1 MSTNQGAG
9 VASTENGGR
18 KLFGTD
24 GIRGTANVHPMTPEV
39 ALALGRAIAHV
50 FRETEGERKQ
60 ILIGKDTRLSG
71 YMFEDALAAGICA
84 MGVNVIQV
92 GPVPTPA
99 LAFLTRDM
107 RCNAGVMIT
116 ASHNPYQDNGIKF
129 FAANGFK
136 LPDEE
141 EARIE
146 RLIESGEVSQLSV
159 PPDEIGQAWRI
170 EDARGR
176 YVVYLKNAFPRDLTL
191 EGMRIVVDCANG
203 AAYRAAPTVL
213 RELGAEVFTLG
224 VEPNGRNINDD
235 CGSLHPERAAA
246 KVRELR
252 ADVGISL
259 DGDADRVIVI
269 DERGEIYDGDMLM
282 WMCARDM
289 KQRGVLTNDTV
300 VATVMSNL
308 GLERALAGLGVKLL
322 RTQVGDRYVV
332 EAMCEGGHV
341 LGGEQSGHILFLEH
355 STTGDGMMS
364 ALQVLALMARSRRKL
379 SELNE
384 GFERLPQVIVNV
396 GVAEKRPLEAL
407 PSFQEHVAE
416 VEEELGDA
424 GRVLIRYSGTE
435 NKARVMVEGRD
446 EARVHEI
453 ANQLASRL
461 KQALAAGGA

>member
-1 MSTNQGAG
+1 MSA
-9 VASTENGGR
+9 ERPR

-50 FRETEGERKQ
+50 FREREGHRKQ

-71 YMFEDALAAGICA
+71 YMFEDAMAAGICS

-99 LAFLTRDM
+99 LAFLTHDM

-129 FAANGFK
+129 FAADGFK
-136 LPDEE
+136 LPDAE

-146 RLIESGEVSQLSV
+146 ELIETGEVSKISV
-159 PPDEIGQAWRI
+159 LPDEIGQASRI

-176 YVVYLKNAFPRDLTL
+176 YVVYLKHTFPRDLTL
-191 EGMRIVVDCANG
+191 DGMRIVIDCANG
-203 AAYRAAPTVL
+203 AGYRTGPTVL
-213 RELGAEVFTLG
+213 RELGAEVFEIG
-224 VEPNGRNINDD
+224 CEPNGRNINEE
-235 CGSLHPERAAA
+235 CGSLYPERAAA
-246 KVRELR
+246 KVKELR
-252 ADVGISL
+252 ADVGIAL

-269 DERGEIYDGDMLM
+269 DERGEVFDGDMLM
-282 WMCARDM
+282 WLCARDM
-289 KQRGVLTNDTV
+289 KARGTLANDTV

-308 GLERALAGLGVKLL
+308 GLELALDSIGVRLL

-332 EAMCEGGHV
+332 EAMREAGHN
-341 LGGEQSGHILFLEH
+341 LGGEQSGHILFLDE

-364 ALQVLALMARSRRKL
+364 ALRILALMARSGQRL

-384 GFERLPQVIVNV
+384 GFERLPQVLVNI
-396 GVAEKRPLEAL
+396 GVAEKRPLEEL
-407 PSFQEHVAE
+407 PSLQEAIAD
-416 VEEELGDA
+416 VEDELGDA

-435 NKARVMVEGRD
+435 LKARVMVEGRD
-446 EARVHEI
+446 ESRVHEI
-453 ANQLASRL
+453 ANHLASKL
-461 KQALAAGGA
+461 KRALAEVG

>member
-1 MSTNQGAG
+1 MSEEQT
-9 VASTENGGR
+9 R

-50 FRETEGERKQ
+50 FREHDDGHRKQ

-71 YMFEDALAAGICA
+71 YMFEDALAAGICS

-129 FAANGFK
+129 FAADGFK
-136 LPDEE
+136 LPDTV

-146 RLIESGEVSQLSV
+146 TLIETGEVSRISV
-159 PPDEIGQAWRI
+159 PPDEIGQASRI

-176 YVVYLKNAFPRDLTL
+176 YVVYLKHAFPRDLTL
-191 EGMRIVVDCANG
+191 EGMRIVIDCANG
-203 AAYRAAPTVL
+203 AGYRAGPTVL
-213 RELGAEVFTLG
+213 RELGAEVFEIG
-224 VEPNGRNINDD
+224 CEPNGRNINEE
-235 CGSLHPERAAA
+235 CGSLYPERAAA
-246 KVRELR
+246 KVKELR
-252 ADVGISL
+252 ADVGIAL

-269 DERGEIYDGDMLM
+269 DEQGEIFDGDMLM
-282 WMCARDM
+282 WLCARDM
-289 KQRGVLTNDTV
+289 KARGTLANDTV

-308 GLERALAGLGVKLL
+308 GLELALESIGVSLHRA
-322 RTQVGDRYVV
+322 QVGDRYVV
-332 EAMCEGGHV
+332 EAMREAGHN
-341 LGGEQSGHILFLEH
+341 LGGEQSGHILFLDD

-364 ALQVLALMARSRRKL
+364 ALQVLALMARSGQRL

-384 GFERLPQVIVNV
+384 GFERLPQVLVNI
-396 GVAEKRPLEAL
+396 GVAEKRPLEEL
-407 PSFQEHVAE
+407 PSLQDALAD
-416 VEEELGDA
+416 VEDELGDA

-435 NKARVMVEGRD
+435 LKARVMVEGRD
-446 EARVHEI
+446 ESRVHEI
-453 ANQLASRL
+453 ANHLAGKL
-461 KQALAAGGA
+461 KQALASVG